1 VHVLPRA
8 RWEQYE
14 KVPSLS
20 SRATVATCEER
31 CCASFEHHFYPE
43 GRWAPLS
50 LRSRFTPLMGWM
62 RFEYGWVTIVQ
73 RVLLCILAAA
83 TSLQG
88 RPALCNAAVLFL
100 AAAHFLIMLC
110 YMWYRPLR
118 YPMNNVIFP
127 LSSALF
133 SIVFILKYLD
143 EFTDVASGLQAFNGA
158 LQFWRTAWV
167 LWISRRE
174 AQWDTEENI
183 SEGLL
188 VLRAA
193 TGVADDDGHPLQE
206 VMLLEVDDQ
215 DDALGP
221 LHTTPTLLSEMTM
234 RSGGRTKDDSGQH
247 QRSFVLPPANTVDDH
262 HHQSV
267 ENFESIIWSIGRH
280 DDAGRSHRYAESL
293 ATLLMDYN

>member
-1 VHVLPRA
+1 
-8 RWEQYE
+8 
-14 KVPSLS
+14 
-20 SRATVATCEER
+20 
-31 CCASFEHHFYPE
+31 
-43 GRWAPLS
+43 
-50 LRSRFTPLMGWM
+50 
-62 RFEYGWVTIVQ
+62 
-73 RVLLCILAAA
+73 
-83 TSLQG
+83 
-88 RPALCNAAVLFL
+88 
-100 AAAHFLIMLC
+100 
-110 YMWYRPLR
+110 
-118 YPMNNVIFP
+118 MNNVIFP

-267 ENFESIIWSIGRH
+267 ENFESIIWSIGRSGG
-280 DDAGRSHRYAESL
+280 AGRSHRYAESL
-293 ATLLMDYN
+293 ATLLLDYN